1 MKKGMVFIVVI
12 LAVLFSWNGLKAA
25 DSPAPAAEQPKYT
38 VGDYWVFTK
47 DQGEKAQD
55 DNAEAADIRVTFVSQ
70 EGDVYN
76 FLKNGSVPF
85 KKDKFLTPIT
95 GKSKGYPGPILQFP
109 LKVDKHWSYDFMSV
123 RHEAPW
129 PMTAKYSVEAYEQI
143 TVPAGTF
150 WAYRV
155 EVAIVFNVKNSF
167 NTYTTK
173 IYWYAPAA
181 KNIIKGSGMILKEYK
196 VQ

>member
-1 MKKGMVFIVVI
+1 MKKFVVI
-12 LAVLFSWNGLKAA
+12 LTVILAGLFSWNSLKAA
-25 DSPAPAAEQPKYT
+25 DSPAQVAEQPKYT

-47 DQGEKAQD
+47 DQGEQAQD
-55 DNAEAADIRVTFVSQ
+55 DSAEAEDVRVTFVSQ

-76 FLKNGSVPF
+76 FLKNGSIPF
-85 KKDKFLTPIT
+85 KKDKFLTLIT
-95 GKSKGYPGPILQFP
+95 GKSKGFPGIILHFP
-109 LKVDKHWSYDFMSV
+109 LKVDNHWTCDFVGV

-155 EVAIVFNVKNSF
+155 EAAIVFNVKNTS

-173 IYWYAPAA
+173 TYWYAPAA
-181 KNIIKGSGMILKEYK
+181 KNIIKGNGMILKEYK
-196 VQ
+196 IQ